1 MNETRYRQ
9 AEKKFWAWA
18 GITPSE
24 QWAQLTPNGVR
35 VRVQVVGQG
44 APVLFVHGAPVSGST
59 WAPLVRHL
67 DGFGCF
73 LVDRP
78 GTGLSDPLTPP
89 LDVET
94 LPAFGDSFIVD
105 VLDALGIARAHLVG
119 HSFGGYLGLRAAAA
133 HPERIDRMV
142 LVGCPAFIP
151 GISLPPFMRLMT
163 IGLARQILS
172 VLPPNE
178 RAEKMIFRQIGHGA
192 SLDAGRIPQP
202 YLEWNRALQRDTDT
216 MRNEGDTIGRLG
228 SPRRFDPSLTLT
240 AIQLRAVGTPTL
252 LLWGEDDGFGG
263 SATARGV
270 AELLPNAELELL
282 PRSGHLP
289 WIDDPVNVAHRI
301 AAFLRR
307 TAGRPDGARSAPVNY
322 SVRPPP

>member
-1 MNETRYRQ
+1 
-9 AEKKFWAWA
+9 
-18 GITPSE
+18 
-24 QWAQLTPNGVR
+24 
-35 VRVQVVGQG
+35 
-44 APVLFVHGAPVSGST
+44 
-59 WAPLVRHL
+59 
-67 DGFGCF
+67 
-73 LVDRP
+73 
-78 GTGLSDPLTPP
+78 
-89 LDVET
+89 
-94 LPAFGDSFIVD
+94 
-105 VLDALGIARAHLVG
+105 
-119 HSFGGYLGLRAAAA
+119 
-133 HPERIDRMV
+133 
-142 LVGCPAFIP
+142 
-151 GISLPPFMRLMT
+151 
-163 IGLARQILS
+163 
-172 VLPPNE
+172 
-178 RAEKMIFRQIGHGA
+178 
-192 SLDAGRIPQP
+192 
-202 YLEWNRALQRDTDT
+202 

-322 SVRPPP
+322 SVGPPT